1 MLKDELYNIAEQVN
15 IEKEKKRK
23 EYQDELKL
31 RNSSN
36 TNNVWEKYLKKGII
50 ETAQLGDFSRLFRFV
65 KNDRENCY
73 YCVSRQPDTESYFNT
88 KINMPYYYPTIED
101 SFFDLETLISII
113 EENGF
118 TYTIKSCPL
127 ADSKASKY
135 YTNNAYLR
143 FIIYWGNEVKTTP
156 TTPISSFINNEI
168 ELPKVSKTERE
179 KMTAGL
185 RYDILKRDG
194 YKCKICGRSAEDG
207 VKLHVDHIVP
217 IAKGGKTIEE
227 NLQTLCQDCNLGKGT
242 KDF

>member
-118 TYTIKSCPL
+118 TYTIKSCPM

-156 TTPISSFINNEI
+156 TTPISSFINSPVFI
-168 ELPKVSKTERE
+168 LPRFLGMYGLVWSQFVSDLLTVVISYFYLWRYMKTWEQP
-179 KMTAGL
+179 A
-185 RYDILKRDG
+185 
-194 YKCKICGRSAEDG
+194 A
-207 VKLHVDHIVP
+207 P
-217 IAKGGKTIEE
+217 A
-227 NLQTLCQDCNLGKGT
+227 
-242 KDF
+242 